1 LQDRHRKIK
10 ALSAITTLMIKEVAG
25 IGIAGFQGIEIGA
38 IGTTVT
44 AEAAV
49 GKREADDDCKSVS
62 YSMLCRF
69 RNLSSMKGRDRL
81 NVWKHRIRANRL

>member
-1 LQDRHRKIK
+1 
-10 ALSAITTLMIKEVAG
+10 MIRVVAG
-25 IGIAGFQGIEIGA
+25 IGIVGFQGIVIGA
-38 IGTTVT
+38 FGTTAT
-44 AEAAV
+44 AEAAA
-49 GKREADDDCKSVS
+49 GTRETDVDCKSVS